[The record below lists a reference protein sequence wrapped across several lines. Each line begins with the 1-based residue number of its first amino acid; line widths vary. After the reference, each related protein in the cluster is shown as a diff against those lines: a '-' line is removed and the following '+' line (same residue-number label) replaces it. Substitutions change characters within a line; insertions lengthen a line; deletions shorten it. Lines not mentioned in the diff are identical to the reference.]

1 MDPIS
6 LNEILQT
13 LWEGVKG
20 LFSLMSVIYHLSS
33 LPLLVFTSG
42 LEDRARRSKEANDQG
57 MNYDCIYNHID
68 DIRYLD
74 SQYVMFFYI
83 RFIPDSLLVAF

>member
-1 MDPIS
+1 MR
-6 LNEILQT
+6 
-13 LWEGVKG
+13 WEGVKG
-20 LFSLMSVIYHLSS
+20 LSSLMSVTSHLSS
-33 LPLLVFTSG
+33 LSLFVFTSG
-42 LEDRARRSKEANDQG
+42 LEDRERRSKEADNQG

-74 SQYVMFFYI
+74 SQYVVFFFI